1 MCYVLTVFM
10 ILNNRKNEEEERLE
24 IKVVQETIK
33 ESEHTKLLGVEIQE
47 SQNWNVH
54 IQNLKNALNFRLFQI
69 RRIANQ
75 IPKDKLMRVV
85 HSIWMSKLRY
95 GLQLCAVTQ
104 EKEGE
109 SKNTE
114 MKAIQVT
121 QNRLLRM
128 ITGNS
133 IRDRK
138 STKELLETTKLPS
151 VNQLA
156 VEIRMTEAWKS
167 MNDPTYPIQLERIPH
182 DGGDNNRTLR
192 PSSLKEVKDS
202 ARTKIGENSF
212 CMSAARMWNSAP
224 AEIKQCS
231 TLTLAKKRIKEFCK
245 TMPI

>member
-1 MCYVLTVFM
+1 MVFGGQRLRQNSTVVKPFCVPQV
-10 ILNNRKNEEEERLE
+10 NVERGT
-24 IKVVQETIK
+24 VVNCL
-33 ESEHTKLLGVEIQE
+33 H
-47 SQNWNVH
+47 NP
-54 IQNLKNALNFRLFQI
+54 KNALNFRLFQI

-95 GLQLCAVTQ
+95 GLQLCAVIQ

-151 VNQLA
+151 INQLA

-182 DGGDNNRTLR
+182 DGGDNNKTLR

-224 AEIKQCS
+224 AEIKQCP